1 MTTLSERLAKR
12 RREEEGAQPL
22 EVVPEEAQPTDE
34 LDEQVEQP
42 LERPSAPKA
51 EREPTGLQALA
62 AVAAKQPQSV
72 VRAPDPVLVKMKG
85 DIHVELVNRFAGQL
99 DLSDRH
105 EVRQTVQT
113 LVDEFLRAEERV
125 INPRE
130 RDTLIDS
137 LLDDVLGLG
146 PLEILL
152 RDTNINEVMINNY
165 RKVYIE
171 LASGEIV
178 DSPVVFDSERQLRQ
192 VIDRIV
198 SRMGRRVDESQPM
211 VDARLPDGSRVNVVL
226 PPVVTKGAT
235 MSIRKFVHQRMS
247 VEDMLRLRSATQQM
261 MDYIAAAVKTRLTIM
276 VSGGTSSG
284 KTTLL
289 NSISAF
295 IPGDERIV
303 TIEEA
308 AELQLGQE
316 NVIGMEHRPPNME
329 GQGEITIRELVR
341 NALRMRP
348 DRVIVGETRGPEA
361 IDMLQAMN
369 TGHEGSLS
377 TIHSNSPEDVVSRLE
392 TLILMGGVELPQKA
406 ITKQIASALDIIVQ
420 VERVR
425 GGARRI
431 VSMTE
436 VLGLD
441 DRGEI
446 RFQEVFQYRQVG
458 VNDAG
463 ATRGYHTATGVK
475 SAFLEHFATRGARLD
490 ESIFE
495 PAPEP
500 PWEELY

>member
-1 MTTLSERLAKR
+1 
-12 RREEEGAQPL
+12 
-22 EVVPEEAQPTDE
+22 
-34 LDEQVEQP
+34 
-42 LERPSAPKA
+42 
-51 EREPTGLQALA
+51 
-62 AVAAKQPQSV
+62 
-72 VRAPDPVLVKMKG
+72 MKG
-85 DIHVELVNRFAGQL
+85 DIHQELVNRYAGQL

-105 EVRQTVQT
+105 EVRSTIAS
-113 LVDEFLRAEERV
+113 LVDEFIRSEERA
-125 INPRE
+125 ISPRE
-130 RDTLIDS
+130 REQLIDS

-152 RDTNINEVMINNY
+152 RDSGINEVMINNY
-165 RKVYIE
+165 RTVYIE
-171 LASGEIV
+171 LASGQIV
-178 DSPVVFDSERQLRQ
+178 KSRVVFESERQLRQ

-247 VEDMLRLRSATQQM
+247 VDDMIRVKAATKPM
-261 MDYIAAAVKTRLTIM
+261 MDYLAAAVSTRLTII

-289 NSISAF
+289 NSISSF
-295 IPGDERIV
+295 IPAEERIV

-316 NVIGMEHRPPNME
+316 NVIGMESRPPNME
-329 GQGEITIRELVR
+329 GQGAIEIRELVR

-361 IDMLQAMN
+361 LDMLQAMN

-377 TIHSNSPEDVVSRLE
+377 TIHANSAEDVVSRIE
-392 TLILMGGVELPQKA
+392 TLVLMSGTELPQKA
-406 ITKQIASALDIIVQ
+406 IQKQISSAIDVIVQ
-420 VERVR
+420 TERVR

-431 VSMTE
+431 VSIVELMGIDTQT
-436 VLGLD
+436 GD
-441 DRGEI
+441 I
-446 RFQEVFQYRQVG
+446 RMQEVFTYRQVG
-458 VNDAG
+458 VAENG
-463 ATRGYHTATGVK
+463 ASRGYHTATGVK
-475 SAFLEHFATRGARLD
+475 SRFLEHFRTRGMEVN

-495 PAPEP
+495 PSPEP